1 MIGQGKKEFS
11 AHHEA
16 EVKRGVA
23 FPTEL
28 GLRK

>member
-16 EVKRGVA
+16 EVKRWVA
-23 FPTEL
+23 FLTEL